1 MRLACLAILAAC
13 GGSSGAPASDGG
25 ADAQGDGMTVDA
37 RPTALFAYVSGY
49 STTIKRYSLANG
61 VLSEAGTTPSFASN
75 PSFMAIAPSNT
86 HLYAAS
92 EAMNRAG
99 AYAIDQGTGALTFIN
114 DVGVGGNGPA
124 HIAVDASGKYVLVAN
139 YGNGTVSVAPVQANG
154 GLGAVT
160 QTLSPGANAHQ
171 VVLDPSNKY
180 AFVPCLGVDRLHQ
193 YVFDA
198 QTGTLTANAT
208 PSLAT
213 AAGAGPRHLAF
224 APSAPFAYLLNEK
237 NSTLQALAFDV
248 ATGRLTSMQTTTTR
262 ANGASGANTTAE
274 VWVHPNGK
282 FVYTSNRGDNNLAVF
297 AIGGDGK
304 VTLVGHRA
312 TGGATPRMFTFD
324 PSGAFVYVANQGS
337 NNVIPFPVDPTTG
350 MLGAPGAPVSAT
362 SPSFV
367 GIVALPR

>member
-1 MRLACLAILAAC
+1 
-13 GGSSGAPASDGG
+13 
-25 ADAQGDGMTVDA
+25 MTIDA
-37 RPTALFAYVSGY
+37 RPTALVAYVSGY
-49 STTIKRYSLANG
+49 SSTITRYTLVNG
-61 VLSEAGTTPSFASN
+61 VLTEAGTTASFASN
-75 PSFMAIAPSNT
+75 PSFMAISASSTN
-86 HLYAAS
+86 LYAAS
-92 EAMNRAG
+92 EATNRAG
-99 AYAIDQGTGALTFIN
+99 AYEIDQQTGALAFIN

-124 HIAVDASGKYVLVAN
+124 HIAVDATGQYVLIAN

-171 VVLDPSNKY
+171 IVLDPTNKY

-193 YVFDA
+193 YLFDVA
-198 QTGTLTANAT
+198 TGTLTPNAV
-208 PSLAT
+208 PSLSV

-237 NSTLQALAFDV
+237 NSTLQALAFDP
-248 ATGRLTSMQTTTTR
+248 ATGRMTSLQTTTTR
-262 ANGASGANTTAE
+262 AAGATGANTTAE

-304 VTLVGHRA
+304 VSLVGHRA

-324 PSGAFVYVANQGS
+324 PSGTFVYVANQGS
-337 NNVIPFPVDPTTG
+337 NNVFPFPVDPTTG
-350 MLGAPGAPVSAT
+350 MLGAPGAAVSAP

-367 GIVALPR
+367 GIAALPR